1 DIRAQKAPSPL
12 PTPKSLGSGVLARYS
27 ATPAL
32 KPIITVSE
40 MKLTAEPARTSHA
53 RNPIAAVSSAVQAAS
68 AAKRAGSPPARLP
81 SEEPISSEIA
91 DVTLTAVC
99 RELHNIQ
106 YTSPPARHAY
116 RPACGGRPAS
126 EASPSA

>member
-12 PTPKSLGSGVLARYS
+12 ATPKSLGSCVLARYS

-53 RNPIAAVSSAVQAAS
+53 RNPIAAVGTRAAAVSGAVQAAG

-99 RELHNIQ
+99 
-106 YTSPPARHAY
+106 
-116 RPACGGRPAS
+116 
-126 EASPSA
+126 